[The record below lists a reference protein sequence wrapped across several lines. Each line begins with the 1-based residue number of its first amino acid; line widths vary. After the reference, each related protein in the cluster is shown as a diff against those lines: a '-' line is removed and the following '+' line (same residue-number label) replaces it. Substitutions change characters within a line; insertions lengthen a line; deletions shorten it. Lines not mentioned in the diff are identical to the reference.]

1 MVFSINKTIIK
12 TALVVGFI
20 VIQQQQAYAACCGA
34 AAVSAIN
41 SRTAALKSQLSSG
54 FSSVNSNINGME
66 QTVVKTL
73 KDTHAEQM
81 SAQKKISDV
90 ATKTQEDL
98 NKAFEQIAESESFN
112 ESKKYS
118 SRQYGDDSMPEDLCK
133 QTAIGDAISHGGNR
147 DNIIKQIE
155 EDNKEIQDKKLEEYG
170 KQKSVYNQY
179 VNALPGNGR
188 YIMSDL
194 LGQETISSEDG
205 DKIASLLDHLIDN
218 SKENTF
224 SEQELSTVA
233 GQVNQ
238 AKSNNL
244 SIQKE
249 LLKNIFVEQI
259 IYPKVEIIRNGEQ
272 SASSYSLIKKNVND
286 RFTNGFEPVVSK
298 NDVAILREIK
308 KIKQSVIR

>member
-1 MVFSINKTIIK
+1 
-12 TALVVGFI
+12 
-20 VIQQQQAYAACCGA
+20 
-34 AAVSAIN
+34 
-41 SRTAALKSQLSSG
+41 
-54 FSSVNSNINGME
+54 ME

-112 ESKKYS
+112 ESKKYA

-155 EDNKEIQDKKLEEYG
+155 ADNKEIQDKKLEEYG
-170 KQKSVYNQY
+170 KQKSAYNQY

-224 SEQELSTVA
+224 SEQALSTVA

-259 IYPKVEIIRNGEQ
+259 IYPKIEIIRNGEQ

-298 NDVAILREIK
+298 NDVAILREIYK
-308 KIKQSVIR
+308 NQTLSNQMMFELLEMNKQILTILTLQLSHTIDSKMDEIKQ